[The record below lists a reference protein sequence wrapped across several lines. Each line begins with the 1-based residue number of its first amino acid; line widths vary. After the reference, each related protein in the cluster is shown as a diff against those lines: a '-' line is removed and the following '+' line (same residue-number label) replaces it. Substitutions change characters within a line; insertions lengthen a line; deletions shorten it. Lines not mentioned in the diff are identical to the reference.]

1 MPKCTYTYYAQI
13 SFNLLRTREY
23 VLFRSVFLTDASVS
37 GYHDRPWTLLPTRY
51 LMFTCIVLLLLM
63 STKPHPVGSYGLI
76 PLSAFS
82 SRVHTFFLLLQSSPH
97 LHLSASSIS
106 HLFPHHFYFSP
117 HLHLSVSYSIHFY
130 TFLPALNAPHFL
142 FIFIHT
148 RDSCHFPLSSTTSLW
163 LLFTVQ
169 YSVSLNS
176 C

>member
-1 MPKCTYTYYAQI
+1 
-13 SFNLLRTREY
+13 
-23 VLFRSVFLTDASVS
+23 
-37 GYHDRPWTLLPTRY
+37 
-51 LMFTCIVLLLLM
+51 MFTCIVLLLLM
-63 STKPHPVGSYGLI
+63 STKPHPVGSYELI
-76 PLSAFS
+76 HLSAFS

-148 RDSCHFPLSSTTSLW
+148 RDLSLPFILYNVFVTTVHSTVWHELKF
-163 LLFTVQ
+163 LLDSSSQ
-169 YSVSLNS
+169 H
-176 C
+176 